1 MNAASANPLTSQ
13 APAPDL
19 SVVVIVLGPQPNLA
33 RCLTALQQQALPGAQ
48 SFEIIVP
55 CDDRSSHAQPLR
67 DEFPGVQFLVLKA
80 GQKSFAALRSA
91 GLLASRAPI
100 VAITEDQCIP
110 PRDWCANILA
120 AHRLHAAAAI
130 GGSVDKQG
138 ADTALN
144 WAIYLRELGVGY
156 MPPVADAPS
165 LHLTDCNVT
174 YKRAALDA
182 IAGVWREE
190 FHEPQV
196 HGALQARGGELR
208 LSPALLTFQQ
218 RSFQLDAAVAERYD
232 FGRLYGSL
240 RVKDASVAKRV
251 LLAAAALLLPFLLT
265 ARVLLTAFR
274 KRHHRWQSI
283 RTLPHLL
290 LLSGVWAWGELLGY
304 LTAKLPATRRPV

>member
-1 MNAASANPLTSQ
+1 MNAASANPQSSQ
-13 APAPDL
+13 VPAPDL
-19 SVVVIVLGPQPNLA
+19 SVLVIVLGPQPNLA
-33 RCLTALQQQALPGAQ
+33 RCLKALRQQVLPGSQ
-48 SFEIIVP
+48 TLEIIVP
-55 CDDRSSHAQPLR
+55 CDARVPHALPLR
-67 DEFPGVQFLVLKA
+67 DQFPAVRFLPVG
-80 GQKSFAALRSA
+80 GQQSFAALRSA

-110 PRDWCANILA
+110 PRDWCANALA

-165 LHLTDCNVT
+165 PHLTDCNVT

-182 IAGVWREE
+182 IAGVWRDE

-196 HGALQARGGELR
+196 HGALRARGGELR
-208 LSPALLTFQQ
+208 LSPALLTLQQ
-218 RSFQLDAAVAERYD
+218 RSFQLGAAIAERYD

-240 RVKDASVAKRV
+240 RVKDAPRVKRLV
-251 LLAAAALLLPFLLT
+251 LAAAALLLPFLLT
-265 ARVLLTAFR
+265 ARVVLTAFR

-290 LLSGVWAWGELLGY
+290 LLSGVWAWGELVGY
-304 LTAKLPATRRPV
+304 LTAIPPATRRAV

>member
-1 MNAASANPLTSQ
+1 MSAASTNPSSSQ

-19 SVVVIVLGPQPNLA
+19 SVVVVVLGPQPNLA
-33 RCLTALQQQALPGAQ
+33 RCLTALRQQVLPGAQ
-48 SFEIIVP
+48 PLEIIVP
-55 CDDRSSHAQPLR
+55 CDDRMPHAIPLR
-67 DEFPGVQFLVLKA
+67 DQFPAVRFLPLA
-80 GQKSFAALRSA
+80 GQQSFAALRSA
-91 GLLASRAPI
+91 GLLAARAPI

-110 PRDWCANILA
+110 PREWCANILA

-165 LHLTDCNVT
+165 PHLTDCNVT
-174 YKRAALDA
+174 YERAALDA
-182 IAGVWREE
+182 IADVWRDE

-196 HGALQARGGELR
+196 HGALLARGGELR

-218 RSFQLDAAVAERYD
+218 RSFQLGAAIAERYD

-240 RVKDASVAKRV
+240 RVKDSPLARRV

-265 ARVLLTAFR
+265 ARVVLTAFR
-274 KRHHRWQSI
+274 KRRHRWQSI

-290 LLSGVWAWGELLGY
+290 LLSGVWACGELLGY
-304 LTAKLPATRRPV
+304 LTAKPPATRRPV